1 MRFFQPGPCALPLQV
16 FLIGNS
22 GVEEELSQHGIPFV
36 GGERFELPY
45 MGDMDAIKGLKVSA
59 A

>member
-1 MRFFQPGPCALPLQV
+1 MPLQV